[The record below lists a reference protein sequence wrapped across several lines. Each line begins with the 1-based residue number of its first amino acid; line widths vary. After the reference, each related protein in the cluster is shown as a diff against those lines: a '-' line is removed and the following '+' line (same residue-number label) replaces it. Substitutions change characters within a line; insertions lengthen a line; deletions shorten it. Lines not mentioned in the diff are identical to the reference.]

1 MATIDLRLEGKAKV
15 CIKGS
20 ARFFGLMMRVGGW
33 GGQPSRDFKSGI
45 CGGILTE
52 APPSLFLPTR

>member
-20 ARFFGLMMRVGGW
+20 ARFFGLMMRVGG
-33 GGQPSRDFKSGI
+33 GGGSPV
-45 CGGILTE
+45 GILRAE
-52 APPSLFLPTR
+52 FAAEF